1 MIITLSDFIIEAL
14 NTGVVKYLGEDGKP
28 IKFKVAPKRAVKINT
43 RDYNN
48 AESLLEAV
56 IPFLGGHITK
66 VNGKPLLR
74 IIKFAR
80 IKDGNVVLNVG
91 LPAGVEKTRT
101 LKCGEDK
108 TYSFT
113 YGETP
118 QSVINKIKDLKNGE
132 RYEIINKYVKTEAW
146 QLIAYLTGQGIGIV
160 VDDDTM
166 KYINSRK
173 RKTAADAEYG
183 FGQLARYLGSDKN
196 YRSAWV
202 KDGALW
208 LYSGN

>member
-1 MIITLSDFIIEAL
+1 MITLSNFIAEAA
-14 NTGVVKYLGEDGKP
+14 NTGAVKYLGEDGKQ
-28 IKFKVAPKRAVKINT
+28 IKFKSTPKRAVKVNT

-66 VNGKPLLR
+66 VNRTPIQR
-74 IIKFAR
+74 FINFAR
-80 IKDGNVVLNVG
+80 IKDGNVVLDVD
-91 LPAGVEKTRT
+91 LPTGENKKRT

-108 TYSFT
+108 TYSFQ
-113 YGETP
+113 YGEPP
-118 QSVINKIKDLKNGE
+118 QSVINKIKSLKLGE
-132 RYEIINKYVKTEAW
+132 IYEIIKKYANPEAW
-146 QLIAYLTGQGIGIV
+146 RLIAYLTGQGVGIV
-160 VDDDTM
+160 LDDDTM

-173 RKTAADAEYG
+173 PKTEADAEYG
-183 FGQLARYLGSDKN
+183 FGVLARYLRSNKN

-202 KDGALW
+202 RDGALW

>member
-1 MIITLSDFIIEAL
+1 MITLSDFIIEAS
-14 NTGVVKYLGEDGKP
+14 NTAAVKYLGEDGKQ
-28 IKFKVAPKRAVKINT
+28 IKFKTPPKRPVKINT

-48 AESLLEAV
+48 AESLLGAV
-56 IPFLGGHITK
+56 MPFLGGHITK
-66 VNGKPLLR
+66 VNGKSLLR
-74 IIKFAR
+74 IIKFAH
-80 IKDGNVVLNVG
+80 IKDGNVVLNVE
-91 LPAGVEKTRT
+91 LPAGVEKIRT

-113 YGETP
+113 YGEPP
-118 QSVINKIKDLKNGE
+118 QSVINKIKGLKNGE

-160 VDDDTM
+160 LDDDTM
-166 KYINSRK
+166 KYVNSRK

-183 FGQLARYLGSDKN
+183 FGQLARYLQSNKN
-196 YRSAWV
+196 YYSAWV
-202 KDGALW
+202 RDGVLW

>member
-1 MIITLSDFIIEAL
+1 MITLSDFIIEAS
-14 NTGVVKYLGEDGKP
+14 NTGAVKYLDEDGKQ
-28 IKFKVAPKRAVKINT
+28 IKFKSAPKRAVKINT

-66 VNGKPLLR
+66 INGKPLPR

-80 IKDGNVVLNVG
+80 IKDGNVVLNVE
-91 LPAGVEKTRT
+91 LPGGIQKIRT

-108 TYSFT
+108 TYSFN
-113 YGETP
+113 YGEPP
-118 QSVINKIKDLKNGE
+118 QSVINKIKYLKNGE
-132 RYEIINKYVKTEAW
+132 RYEIIKKYVAPEDW

-160 VDDDTM
+160 LDDDTM
-166 KYINSRK
+166 KYVNGRK
-173 RKTAADAEYG
+173 RKTADNAEYG
-183 FGQLARYLGSDKN
+183 FSPLTRYLQSNKN
-196 YRSAWV
+196 YYSAWV
-202 KDGALW
+202 RDGVLW